1 MKTRRIL
8 SGISALVIAA
18 TMAVPFSAF
27 AEDTAINTNGGSGNT
42 NVIYDATEKYFVTIP
57 AGVALKD
64 TAVTADI
71 TASDVIIGEK
81 KVIKVTLSGADNT
94 ESGNLFSA
102 KNSAKN
108 STINYN
114 INNGAVSVGTVIA
127 EFDKDNLTKTLT
139 FTKTDDATPTRAGKH
154 SENLTF
160 TIGVEDAKTDV
171 SSVTIDDKSTTA
183 LIKGKTLNLSATV
196 NDDATDKTIT
206 WKSSDDTVASVDGT
220 GKVTANKTGS
230 AIITVTATNGTE
242 DTADDKTDTITITVT
257 NPANGIT
264 LNKAELNLIKGSN
277 ETLTA
282 TVDPTGADGTV
293 SWSSNNTSVATVDS
307 NGKVTAV
314 ATGTATI
321 GDKSAACEVTVTNPA
336 TGITLNSST
345 LALKKGNT
353 GQLTATVTPND
364 ADNKSVT
371 WTSSN
376 TNVATVDSSG
386 KVTAVASG
394 SATIT
399 ATNASGQNAT
409 CAVTVTN
416 PANGIT
422 LNKSTLTLTKGG
434 NETLTATVDPTDAD
448 GTVTWS
454 SNKTSVATVDSNGK
468 VTAVA
473 VGTATVT
480 AKAGDKTAT
489 CTVTVSA
496 PSETISLIREQN
508 PDDYEMVTSVTGEH
522 FKVTAGYLGLDDM
535 GLTVNK
541 FGAMTIESL
550 NGENITKIELSY
562 TWGSNANTVSVTPGT
577 LNAAYNTISDI
588 NATKVTVSSSSAAGV
603 RFGSVKIYYN

>member
-71 TASDVIIGEK
+71 TASNVIIGEK

-171 SSVTIDDKSTTA
+171 SSVAIDDKSTTA
-183 LIKGKTLNLSATV
+183 LIKGGTLSLSATV
-196 NDDATDKTIT
+196 DTDATDKTIT
-206 WKSSDDTVASVDGT
+206 WKSSDDTVASVDNT
-220 GKVTANKTGS
+220 GKVTANKSGT
-230 AIITVTATNGTE
+230 AVITVTATNGTE

-257 NPANGIT
+257 NPANRIT
-264 LNKAELNLIKGSN
+264 LNKTELNLTKGSN

-314 ATGTATI
+314 AKGSATITATI
-321 GDKSAACEVTVTNPA
+321 GDKSADCVVTVNPIMYTVSFSA
-336 TGITLNSST
+336 NGGTGTMSNVSVEENTEYTL
-345 LALKKGNT
+345 
-353 GQLTATVTPND
+353 
-364 ADNKSVT
+364 
-371 WTSSN
+371 
-376 TNVATVDSSG
+376 
-386 KVTAVASG
+386 
-394 SATIT
+394 
-399 ATNASGQNAT
+399 
-409 CAVTVTN
+409 
-416 PANGIT
+416 PANGFTAPTGKVFDKWQIGTNTYTAGAKVTIT
-422 LNKSTLTLTKGG
+422 GNMNVTAKWVAIYSVNIGTFTKG
-434 NETLTATVDPTDAD
+434 
-448 GTVTWS
+448 S
-454 SNKTSVATVDSNGK
+454 
-468 VTAVA
+468 VTANSN
-473 VGTATVT
+473 T
-480 AKAGDKTAT
+480 AKAGDTVTLTVTPAT
-489 CTVTVSA
+489 DYKLDTLTVKDASNNPITVTNNKFTMPAGNVTVSA
-496 PSETISLIREQN
+496 TFAYVPKTFDTLLSDGAIFRPGDTILGGEGEFHVSSDCSSRFMCPPYTIYIDN
-508 PDDYEMVTSVTGEH
+508 GCYVFKDSDTSAYVYKFGNRL
-522 FKVTAGYLGLDDM
+522 KVTD
-535 GLTVNK
+535 T
-541 FGAMTIESL
+541 
-550 NGENITKIELSY
+550 
-562 TWGSNANTVSVTPGT
+562 
-577 LNAAYNTISDI
+577 SDGV
-588 NATKVTVSSSSAAGV
+588 KVTYSG
-603 RFGSVKIYYN
+603 GKWYLSVYEP